1 MVVKNDQANEWF
13 EKGYNFI
20 NSEKYQ
26 EALESFEK
34 AIDCDSTNGRYW
46 AYKADILK
54 FLKKY
59 DESLM
64 SYEKAIDCEP
74 TDYLAWAS
82 KADILHK
89 FKKYDESLMSYEKV
103 IEIVTSDIERTQ
115 RQIYLASKGQDTY
128 KISIRELDFYW
139 NCKGVEEMAL
149 KKYGDAL
156 QSFEKAIEYEP
167 KEPRYWLN
175 KSYAEKSLDKTV
187 DASKSFEIA
196 ETLDEE
202 HNLDVTKDSQWKDN

>member
-46 AYKADILK
+46 AYKADMLK
-54 FLKKY
+54 FL
-59 DESLM
+59 
-64 SYEKAIDCEP
+64 
-74 TDYLAWAS
+74 
-82 KADILHK
+82 
-89 FKKYDESLMSYEKV
+89 KKYDESLMSYEKV